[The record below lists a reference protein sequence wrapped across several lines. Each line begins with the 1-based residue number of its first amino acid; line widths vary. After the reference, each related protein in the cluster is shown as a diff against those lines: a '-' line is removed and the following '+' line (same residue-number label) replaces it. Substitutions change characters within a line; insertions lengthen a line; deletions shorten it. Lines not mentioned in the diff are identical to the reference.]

1 MGMAMAALVMR
12 NIPRISSLQVRYFCP
27 PASSETKPVLTLF
40 TKENCQLCEEALD
53 QLGPDLRNV
62 KLELIDIEEEGREAD
77 YDKFRYEIPVFF
89 FNKKFLCKNKIDLE
103 KFHEA
108 VAAGEKS

>member
-1 MGMAMAALVMR
+1 MAVLLR
-12 NIPRISSLQVRYFCP
+12 NIPRMTWLPVRYYCP
-27 PASSETKPVLTLF
+27 PASSDTKPVLTLF
-40 TKENCQLCEEALD
+40 TKENCQLCDETLD

-108 VAAGEKS
+108 VAAHRREV

>member
-1 MGMAMAALVMR
+1 MAALLRR
-12 NIPRISSLQVRYFCP
+12 NIARIGSLQVRYCCP
-27 PASSETKPVLTLF
+27 PASSETRPVLTLF
-40 TKENCQLCEEALD
+40 TKENCQLCDEALD

-108 VAAGEKS
+108 VAAHRREV

>member
-1 MGMAMAALVMR
+1 MAVLMR
-12 NIPRISSLQVRYFCP
+12 NIARITSLPVRSYCP
-27 PASSETKPVLTLF
+27 PASSETRPVLTLF
-40 TKENCQLCEEALD
+40 TKENCQLCEEALE
-53 QLGPDLRNV
+53 QLGPDLKHV

-89 FNKKFLCKNKIDLE
+89 FNKKFLCKNRIDLE

-108 VAAGEKS
+108 VAAHKREV

>member
-1 MGMAMAALVMR
+1 MAGLMR
-12 NIPRISSLQVRYFCP
+12 NIPRMTWLSVRYYCP
-27 PASSETKPVLTLF
+27 PASSETRPVLTLF
-40 TKENCQLCEEALD
+40 TKENCQLCDEALD

-89 FNKKFLCKNKIDLE
+89 FNKKFLCKNRIDLE

-108 VAAGEKS
+108 IEAHRREV